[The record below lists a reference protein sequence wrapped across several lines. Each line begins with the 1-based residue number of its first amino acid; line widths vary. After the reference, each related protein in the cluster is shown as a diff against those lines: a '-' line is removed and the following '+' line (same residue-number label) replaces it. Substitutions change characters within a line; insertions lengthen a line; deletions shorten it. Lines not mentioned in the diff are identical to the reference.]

1 MLQNTCTSTTRRER
15 ILNPLLLS
23 LPGVLRHQDD
33 EWGMPEPSFQVE
45 KVRSYFDSTWNFD
58 ANHTTGAASDKVA
71 ALERAGAIV
80 TDSPAKIGVE
90 MLKVGLS
97 QTFVNQESYESFRL

>member
-1 MLQNTCTSTTRRER
+1 
-15 ILNPLLLS
+15 
-23 LPGVLRHQDD
+23 
-33 EWGMPEPSFQVE
+33 VE
-45 KVRSYFDSTWNFD
+45 FD
-58 ANHTTGAASDKVA
+58 ANCPTGAASDKVA

-97 QTFVNQESYESFRL
+97 QNIC